1 MIIGIDPGIHGA
13 LALYGNGV
21 FTITDMPT
29 WEMQVSAKKKRT
41 RVDAI
46 ALRDYFELA
55 KIAGAELA
63 VIEAVGGRPKQSA
76 QHAFTFGYTVG
87 LVYMA
92 CVCARI
98 PVETVPASVW
108 KKIMKVPGKKDLTNP
123 DNVTKKTA
131 DLLKQAI
138 AQRADEIMP
147 EYGHMWR
154 GPNGGLKLDR
164 AEAAMIAVYA
174 SRYLWNDTNTVSLD
188 MEAAERRLAYRN
200 ADTGA

>member
-1 MIIGIDPGIHGA
+1 MIVGVDPGIHGA
-13 LALYGNGV
+13 LAMYGNGV
-21 FTITDMPT
+21 FIITDMPT
-29 WEMQVSAKKKRT
+29 WEMQITAKKKRT

-46 ALRDYFELA
+46 ALRDYFEMA
-55 KIAGAELA
+55 KMAGAELA

-76 QHAFTFGYTVG
+76 QNGFVFGYAVG

-98 PVETVPASVW
+98 PVETVPSSVW
-108 KKIMKVPGKKDLTNP
+108 KKIMNVPGKKDLANK
-123 DNVTKKTA
+123 DGQNKKTA

-138 AQRADEIMP
+138 AQRADEMFP
-147 EYGHMWR
+147 EHAQLWR
-154 GPNGGLKLDR
+154 GPQGGIKTDR
-164 AEAAMIAVYA
+164 AEAAMLAVYG
-174 SRYLWNDTNTVSLD
+174 SRYLWNDTKTVSID